1 MSCGGS
7 AKKVLLAALAECAEL
22 STLNLVLCTLS
33 LNLAANGSDHKSQN
47 TKHQVQSTKYKDSI
61 PIPNFLMSL
70 LESKD
75 VSKIYQMGTTSVTAL
90 DNVSLSLKEGE
101 FVSIQGTSG
110 SGKSTLL
117 NMVGGLDHPT
127 SGEVLFNARALG
139 PLNKREM
146 ARYRRFSVGMIFQNF
161 NLIPTMTA
169 EENVGLALAFGGIRG
184 SQRRQRAEELLGRV
198 GLSDR
203 LTHRP
208 SELSGGEQQR
218 VAIARAL
225 ANHPKVLLADEPT
238 GNVDS
243 TRAHE
248 LLALLREMVDKDSLT
263 ILMVTHDRE
272 LATSFSDRIILMKDG
287 RVMKDEG

>member
-1 MSCGGS
+1 
-7 AKKVLLAALAECAEL
+7 
-22 STLNLVLCTLS
+22 
-33 LNLAANGSDHKSQN
+33 
-47 TKHQVQSTKYKDSI
+47 
-61 PIPNFLMSL
+61 MSL
-70 LESKD
+70 LEARAISK
-75 VSKIYQMGTTSVTAL
+75 VYQMGATSVKAL
-90 DNVSLSLKEGE
+90 DAVSLTVEEGE

-127 SGEVLFNARALG
+127 AGNVLFDAKALG
-139 PLNKREM
+139 PFSKKEM

-184 SQRRQRAEELLGRV
+184 TQRRERAAELLGRV
-198 GLSDR
+198 GLADR

-208 SELSGGEQQR
+208 AELSGGEQQR

-225 ANHPKVLLADEPT
+225 ANNPRVLLADEPT

-243 TRAHE
+243 KRAHE

-272 LATSFSDRIILMKDG
+272 LASSFSDRIILMKDG
-287 RVMKDEG
+287 QVVKDEGGRMSGKDEG

>member
-1 MSCGGS
+1 M
-7 AKKVLLAALAECAEL
+7 A
-22 STLNLVLCTLS
+22 
-33 LNLAANGSDHKSQN
+33 
-47 TKHQVQSTKYKDSI
+47 
-61 PIPNFLMSL
+61 L
-70 LESKD
+70 LEARK
-75 VSKIYQMGTTSVTAL
+75 VSKVYQMGATSVAAL
-90 DNVSLSLKEGE
+90 DDVSMSIEEGE

-127 SGEVLFNARALG
+127 RGEVLFNARALG
-139 PLNKREM
+139 PLSKKEM
-146 ARYRRFSVGMIFQNF
+146 ARYRRYSVGMIFQNF

-169 EENVGLALAFGGIRG
+169 AENVGLALAFGGLRG
-184 SQRRQRAEELLGRV
+184 NQRRRRAEELLGRV

-208 SELSGGEQQR
+208 AELSGGEQQR

-225 ANHPKVLLADEPT
+225 ANNPRVLLADEPT

-287 RVMKDEG
+287 RVVSKDEG

>member
-1 MSCGGS
+1 
-7 AKKVLLAALAECAEL
+7 
-22 STLNLVLCTLS
+22 
-33 LNLAANGSDHKSQN
+33 
-47 TKHQVQSTKYKDSI
+47 
-61 PIPNFLMSL
+61 MSL
-70 LESKD
+70 LEARE
-75 VSKIYQMGTTSVTAL
+75 VSKVYQMGSTSVTAL
-90 DNVSLSLKEGE
+90 DNVSLTMQEGE

-127 SGEVLFNARALG
+127 TGEVLFNSKALA
-139 PLNKREM
+139 PLSKKEM
-146 ARYRRFSVGMIFQNF
+146 ARYRRYSVGMIFQNF

-169 EENVGLALAFGGIRG
+169 EENVRLALAFGGLRG
-184 SQRRQRAEELLGRV
+184 VQRRKRAADLLGRV

-225 ANHPKVLLADEPT
+225 ANNPKVLLADEPT

-248 LLALLREMVDKDSLT
+248 LLALLREMVTRDSLT

-287 RVMKDEG
+287 RVVKDEG